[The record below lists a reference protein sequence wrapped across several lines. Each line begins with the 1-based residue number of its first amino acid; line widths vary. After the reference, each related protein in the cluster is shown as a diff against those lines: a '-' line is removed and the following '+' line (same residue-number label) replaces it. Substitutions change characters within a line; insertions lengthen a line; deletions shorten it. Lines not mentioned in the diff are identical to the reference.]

1 MLDKFKTAFVLFV
14 IGSLSGLI
22 IFGVNNLTKDTI
34 DENKRIKEEG
44 YYREIFDLAEDFVI
58 SFDKNDL
65 TDGLDQEIVIYD
77 VDHNVIGY
85 IYKSLEK
92 NNYGD
97 VIVLVGIKVDGQ
109 ISKVVISDT
118 SNTPTFVNRIKSK
131 YLGNFDNQDTDNL
144 IFDSKTGATY
154 TYTSVSTVVE
164 NASAYYLESRGE

>member
-1 MLDKFKTAFVLFV
+1 MLNKLKTAMVLFV

-22 IFGVNNLTKDTI
+22 IFGVNRLTEDTI
-34 DENKRIKEEG
+34 SENKQIKEEG
-44 YYREIFDLAEDFVI
+44 YYREIFNLEADFAI

-65 TDGLDQEIVIYD
+65 TDNLDQEIVLYD

-97 VIVLVGIKVDGQ
+97 VTVLVGIRVDGS
-109 ISKVVISDT
+109 IANVVISDT
-118 SNTPTFVNRIKSK
+118 SNTPTFVNRIRSK
-131 YLGNFDNQDTDNL
+131 YIGNFTNQEVSNITY
-144 IFDSKTGATY
+144 DSKTGATY
-154 TYTSVSTVVE
+154 TYTSVATVVE